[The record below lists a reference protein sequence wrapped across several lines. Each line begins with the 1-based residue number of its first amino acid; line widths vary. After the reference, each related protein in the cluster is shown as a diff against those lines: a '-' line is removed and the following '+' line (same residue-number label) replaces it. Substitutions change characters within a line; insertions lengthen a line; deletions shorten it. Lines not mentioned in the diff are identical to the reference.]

1 MSRCGLPSLTFVEQD
16 LIFRPAWPAAFTT
29 CHTVFGVIPSPQTFP
44 FLLIRLKTFPSVIP
58 LAAIQIEQAI
68 GVRPLNPVEILARAY
83 EADGF
88 ARPVPP
94 PELPAAEE

>member
-1 MSRCGLPSLTFVEQD
+1 
-16 LIFRPAWPAAFTT
+16 
-29 CHTVFGVIPSPQTFP
+29 
-44 FLLIRLKTFPSVIP
+44 
-58 LAAIQIEQAI
+58 
-68 GVRPLNPVEILARAY
+68 VRPLNPVEILARAY

>member
-1 MSRCGLPSLTFVEQD
+1 MKDAEAQVLATDC
-16 LIFRPAWPAAFTT
+16 
-29 CHTVFGVIPSPQTFP
+29 
-44 FLLIRLKTFPSVIP
+44 P

-88 ARPVPP
+88 AAPVPP
-94 PELPAAEE
+94 PEPPAVEE